1 MNEAEALAEAEESAR
16 ERGGNLQP
24 CSVLRPTR
32 SQGGSLSLEEAE
44 EKLES
49 DHDRAFTIDEKYLT
63 ELENLHKE

>member
-24 CSVLRPTR
+24 Y
-32 SQGGSLSLEEAE
+32 GGSLSLEEAE